1 MVQVTLRAVRVDLS
15 SNTPVLLLQ
24 EADGQR
30 RTLPIFIGAPEAAA
44 IAYAVEQV
52 VVTRP
57 MTHDLLASVIQDL
70 GGKLSAVTVT
80 HVEDGTYFAQLEL
93 ATDTGGIVVSA
104 RPSDSVALAV
114 RSGAPIFVEDALMDA
129 EGVVVAFDDDDSEE
143 GEDEEEAVEEFREFL
158 DTIRPEDFSG

>member
-24 EADGQR
+24 EADGER
-30 RTLPIFIGAPEAAA
+30 RTLPIFIGTPEAAA

-52 VVTRP
+52 AVSRP
-57 MTHDLLASVIQDL
+57 MTHDLLATVIEQL
-70 GGKLSAVTVT
+70 GGTLSAVTVT

-93 ATDTGGIVVSA
+93 ETESGGVVISA

-114 RSGAPIFVEDALMDA
+114 RSGAPIFVDDALMDA
-129 EGVVVAFDDDDSEE
+129 EGVVVAFDDDDV
-143 GEDEEEAVEEFREFL
+143 EDEEEAVEEFREFL
-158 DTIRPEDFSG
+158 DSIRPEDFSG

>member
-52 VVTRP
+52 AVTRP
-57 MTHDLLASVIQDL
+57 MTHDLLATVIGKL
-70 GGKLSAVTVT
+70 GGQLSAVSVT

-93 ATDTGGIVVSA
+93 TTEDGGVVVSA

-114 RSGAPIFVEDALMDA
+114 RSGAPIYVDDALMDA
-129 EGVVVAFDDDDSEE
+129 EGVVVAFEDEDLDD

>member
-24 EADGQR
+24 EADGER
-30 RTLPIFIGAPEAAA
+30 RTLPIFIGTPEAAA

-52 VVTRP
+52 AVSRP
-57 MTHDLLASVIQDL
+57 MTHDLLATVIEQL
-70 GGKLSAVTVT
+70 GGTLSAVTVT

-93 ATDTGGIVVSA
+93 ETESGGVVISA

-114 RSGAPIFVEDALMDA
+114 RSGAPIFVDDALMDA
-129 EGVVVAFDDDDSEE
+129 EGVVVAFDDDV
-143 GEDEEEAVEEFREFL
+143 EDEEEAVEEFREFL
-158 DTIRPEDFSG
+158 DSIRPEDFSG

>member
-24 EADGQR
+24 EADGER
-30 RTLPIFIGAPEAAA
+30 RTLPIFIGTPEAAA

-52 VVTRP
+52 AVSRP
-57 MTHDLLASVIQDL
+57 MTHDLLAPVIEQL
-70 GGKLSAVTVT
+70 GGTLSAVTVT

-93 ATDTGGIVVSA
+93 ETESGGVVISA

-114 RSGAPIFVEDALMDA
+114 RSGAPIFVDDALMDA
-129 EGVVVAFDDDDSEE
+129 EGVVVAFDDDV
-143 GEDEEEAVEEFREFL
+143 EDEEEAVEEFREFL
-158 DTIRPEDFSG
+158 DSIRPEDFSG

>member
-24 EADGQR
+24 EADGER

-52 VVTRP
+52 AVSRP
-57 MTHDLLASVIQDL
+57 MTHDLLATVIEQL
-70 GGKLSAVTVT
+70 GGTLSAVTVT

-93 ATDTGGIVVSA
+93 ETESGGVVVSA

-129 EGVVVAFDDDDSEE
+129 EGVVVAFDDDV
-143 GEDEEEAVEEFREFL
+143 EDEDEAVEEFREFL
-158 DTIRPEDFSG
+158 ESIRPEDFSG

>member
-52 VVTRP
+52 AVTRP
-57 MTHDLLASVIQDL
+57 MTHDLLATVIGKL
-70 GGKLSAVTVT
+70 GGQLSAVSVT

-93 ATDTGGIVVSA
+93 TTEDGVGRSVSLTASEVA
-104 RPSDSVALAV
+104 RSRAA
-114 RSGAPIFVEDALMDA
+114 G
-129 EGVVVAFDDDDSEE
+129 
-143 GEDEEEAVEEFREFL
+143 
-158 DTIRPEDFSG
+158 

>member
-24 EADGQR
+24 EADGER
-30 RTLPIFIGAPEAAA
+30 RTLPIFIGTPEAAA

-52 VVTRP
+52 AVSRP
-57 MTHDLLASVIQDL
+57 MTHDLLATVIEQL
-70 GGKLSAVTVT
+70 GGTLSAVTVT

-93 ATDTGGIVVSA
+93 ETEDGGVVISA

-114 RSGAPIFVEDALMDA
+114 RSGAPIFVDDALMDA
-129 EGVVVAFDDDDSEE
+129 EGVVVAFEDDV
-143 GEDEEEAVEEFREFL
+143 EDEEEAVEEFREFL
-158 DTIRPEDFSG
+158 DSIRPEDFSG